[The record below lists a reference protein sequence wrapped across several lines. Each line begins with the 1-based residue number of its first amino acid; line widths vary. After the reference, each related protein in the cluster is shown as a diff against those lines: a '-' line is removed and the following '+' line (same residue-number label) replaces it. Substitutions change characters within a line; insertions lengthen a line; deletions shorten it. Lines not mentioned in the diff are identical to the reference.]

1 MPAEA
6 APPAVREFALVLGS
20 NHRRARNLRLAA
32 RRIGERFEVTACTP
46 ALRTRDGDGTR
57 YLNGAMRIRSTLPLP
72 ALRES
77 LRAIEGEAGR
87 TRGDARVALDIDIV
101 ASRDAAGRTEVHK
114 PGDLQRDY
122 VHILLARIGF
132 P

>member
-6 APPAVREFALVLGS
+6 TPPAEREFALVLGS
-20 NHRRARNLRLAA
+20 NHRRAHNLRLAA

-46 ALRTRDGDGTR
+46 ALRTRDGEGTR
-57 YLNGAMRIRSTLPLP
+57 YLNGAVRIRSTLPLP
-72 ALRES
+72 ALRAT

-87 TRGDARVALDIDIV
+87 TRGDASVALDIDIV

-114 PGDLQRDY
+114 AEDLQRDY
-122 VHILLARIGF
+122 VRTLLARIGF